1 MSDNRTA
8 HPDRSIADTLRRLC
22 RLYWNDLLS
31 VYYANTPIWRVFKS
45 GGLLFLGFF
54 CWSAASLLLSYR
66 PEWTVLHYVVAY
78 GFVLILWGPLTHFVV
93 VPAVIRLR
101 RTANH
106 PFTRAISRHGSK
118 LNLSVFLLLVVVLGT
133 APISPMILEF
143 GFVSS
148 GESGPDVDPDLICTG
163 EAVIECE
170 LSDPSGIDH
179 VVVTTGDRELATVE
193 EPPFAFTVHEAELV
207 ETVGQKQFVVELR
220 DEDGETLRRY
230 VRTV

>member
-1 MSDNRTA
+1 MSDST
-8 HPDRSIADTLRRLC
+8 HLDRSIAETLRRLC

-45 GGLLFLGFF
+45 AGLLFLGLF

-66 PEWTVLHYVVAY
+66 PEWTVLQYVVAY
-78 GFVLILWGPLTHFVV
+78 GFVLILWGPLTHLVV

-101 RTANH
+101 RTATS
-106 PFTRAISRHGSK
+106 PITRTISRHGSK
-118 LNLSVFLLLVVVLGT
+118 LNLSVFLLLVVVLGA
-133 APISPMILEF
+133 APISPMVLEF

-148 GESGPDVDPDLICTG
+148 GESGPDIDPDLICTG

-179 VVVTTGDRELATVE
+179 VVVTSGDRELATVGE
-193 EPPFAFTVHEAELV
+193 APFAFEIHEDELV
-207 ETVGQKQFVVELR
+207 ETVSQKQLVVELR